1 MTFSNSSS
9 QDIIFTFTLQH
20 FRRNEVPL
28 RTTFSIRP
36 LSLLSIWCLVCWV
49 PIAPRM
55 ICPSHATLFT
65 LINHTLNLYPPQT
78 WPQPWHGPS
87 ILFTLMS
94 PQSWIFHTSSML
106 SLVHRTLNMIP
117 LSCLPWYPPQTDES
131 DTSLLLTYRMFIKY
145 CVFSEV
151 FKNIPDSSLSL
162 FSLGVSV
169 YAHQTDRKPALQQN
183 WQSSE
188 KSHFKK
194 KHNI

>member
-9 QDIIFTFTLQH
+9 QDILT
-20 FRRNEVPL
+20 
-28 RTTFSIRP
+28 
-36 LSLLSIWCLVCWV
+36 LLS
-49 PIAPRM
+49 PFN
-55 ICPSHATLFT
+55 TLEGT
-65 LINHTLNLYPPQT
+65 KYLYGLYPPQT

-151 FKNIPDSSLSL
+151 FKNIPDSGLSL

-169 YAHQTDRKPALQQN
+169 YAHQTGRKPALQQN

-188 KSHFKK
+188 KSQNFKEK
-194 KHNI
+194 TQYLMNTL